1 MRIAIV
7 SDAWRPQVNGVVRTL
22 ETTAAVLED
31 LGHETRVFSPHLF
44 RSLPCP
50 TYPEIPLALFPGRK
64 LARELRQ
71 YAPDAV
77 HIATEG
83 PVGLAARNHC
93 LHEGLAFTTSYHTR
107 FPEYVRL
114 RLPVPLTWSYRYL
127 RWFHGP
133 AARTMVATPSM
144 AEDLRDHRFRHLATW
159 SRGVDTELFRP
170 RLEPFYPD
178 TAPIFLYVGRVAV
191 EKNIEA
197 FLGLDLPGTK
207 YVVGDGPAL
216 DELRGRHPEARFVGY
231 KSGDELASHVAGA
244 DVMVFPSL
252 TDTFGLVIL
261 EANASG
267 VPVAAFPV
275 TGPKDLIVNGRNGVL
290 SDDLRAATLAA
301 LEIDPA
307 SCREFAERYSWRACT
322 QQFLAN
328 LEPNGDVDAPIAQR
342 ESA

>member
-22 ETTAAVLED
+22 ETTAAVLEEM
-31 LGHETRVFSPHLF
+31 GHETRVFSPHLF

-50 TYPEIPLALFPGRK
+50 TYPEISLALFPGHK
-64 LARELRQ
+64 LARLLRE
-71 YAPDAV
+71 YAPAAV

-83 PVGLAARNHC
+83 PVGVAARNFC

-114 RLPVPLTWSYRYL
+114 RIPMPLAWSYRYL

-144 AEDLRDHRFRHLATW
+144 AEDLRRHRFTHLATW
-159 SRGVDTELFRP
+159 SRGVDTTLFRP
-170 RLEPFYPD
+170 REGPFYLDPG
-178 TAPIFLYVGRVAV
+178 PIFLYVGRVAV

-216 DELRGRHPEARFVGY
+216 EELRARHPEAHFVGY
-231 KSGDELASHVAGA
+231 KRGEELARYIAGA

-261 EANASG
+261 EANAAG

-275 TGPKDLIVNGRNGVL
+275 TGPKDLIVNGRNGVVG
-290 SDDLRAATLAA
+290 DDLRAAALAA
-301 LEIDPA
+301 LEVDA
-307 SCREFAERYSWRACT
+307 AACRRFAEGYSWKACT
-322 QQFLAN
+322 QQFLTN
-328 LEPNGDVDAPIAQR
+328 LEPNVDAPLAQR